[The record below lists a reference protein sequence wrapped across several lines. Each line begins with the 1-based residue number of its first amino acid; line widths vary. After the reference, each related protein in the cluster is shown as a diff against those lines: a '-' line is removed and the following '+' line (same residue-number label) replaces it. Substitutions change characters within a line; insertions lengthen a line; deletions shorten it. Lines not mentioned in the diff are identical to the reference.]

1 VLLIHGARIYA
12 PSDLGQ
18 QDVLIR
24 DGRIVAIEST
34 ITPPPEAEVMDGT
47 GNFLVPGFIDNH
59 VHTIGGGGEGGPA
72 TRAPRLQAGGLIS
85 CGITCAVG
93 LLGVDGTSRG
103 LEELYAHTLALR
115 EEGIG
120 AYMLTGSFDVPTP
133 TLTGNVRRDLFLI
146 EPVIGVGEIAIGD
159 HRSSVPSPE
168 EVGRLAAEAIGG
180 GRLVGKKSYINLHM
194 GDIPGALDAI
204 AEMLRVYGLPADRFL
219 PTHVNRI
226 QSLMEESARFGRLG
240 GYLDLTT
247 SIVPSEGYTKA
258 TEIPTAI
265 AWLIE
270 SGIPEQRITVSSDG
284 GGMTALRNDRGQ
296 IIGHRPCLPSGLLR
310 DFKTMVGNGRDPG
323 QAAAFFTSNVVDAL
337 GMEKRRGRVATGL
350 AGDLLM
356 FNDSCE
362 LQMVIAGGQPWE
374 CSSKEN
380 ATWIPRG

>member
-1 VLLIHGARIYA
+1 VLLIQGARVFA
-12 PSDLGQ
+12 PADLGKR
-18 QDVLIR
+18 DVLIR
-24 DGRIVAIEST
+24 DGRIAAIEST
-34 ITPPPEAEVMDGT
+34 ITPPLGAEVIDGS
-47 GNFLVPGFIDNH
+47 GKFLVPGFIDNH

-103 LEELYAHTLALR
+103 LEELFAHTLALR
-115 EEGIG
+115 DEGIS

-168 EVGRLAAEAIGG
+168 EVGRLAAESIGG

-204 AEMLRVYGLPADRFL
+204 AEMLRVYGLPAERFL
-219 PTHVNRI
+219 PTHINRI
-226 QSLMEESARFGRLG
+226 QNLMEESIRFGRLG

-258 TEIPTAI
+258 TEIPDAI
-265 AWLIE
+265 GWLTE
-270 SGIPEQRITVSSDG
+270 RGIPEQRITISSDG
-284 GGMTALRNDRGQ
+284 GGMSALRNEQGQ
-296 IIGHRPCLPSGLLR
+296 IIGHKPCLPSGLLR
-310 DFKTMVGNGRDPG
+310 DFKTMVGSGKDPG
-323 QAAAFFTSNVVDAL
+323 QAASFFTANVSDAL
-337 GMEKRRGRVATGL
+337 GWESKRGRISTGL
-350 AGDLLM
+350 AGDLLL

-362 LQMVIAGGQPWE
+362 LQMVVAGGKPWLRD
-374 CSSKEN
+374 SKES
-380 ATWIPRG
+380 ATWTPRN